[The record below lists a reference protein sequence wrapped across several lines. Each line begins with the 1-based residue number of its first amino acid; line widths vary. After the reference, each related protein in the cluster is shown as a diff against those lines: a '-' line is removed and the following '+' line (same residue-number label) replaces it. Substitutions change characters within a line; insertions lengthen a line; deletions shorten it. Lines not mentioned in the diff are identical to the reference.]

1 VHYNFNLNRSG
12 LGLLFLAANVS
23 LGDAVVGG
31 CSVADLRSALAQGG
45 TVTFAQDCAITFAS
59 PITVT
64 NQVRLEANG
73 HSVTYGGGQFP
84 AFIVEPGADLSLAGL
99 TLLPL
104 KPPGAGLYIKA
115 GGAVTASNCV
125 FSTLQAA
132 EPGGG
137 RPGCAGSTGI
147 GESGG
152 GAGLAARLWA
162 RAIFNSGVFRAARS
176 AFLPIRRRGSG
187 AGGRWGRGAVCW
199 RRRRRG
205 RRRGGRGRRSHL

>member
-1 VHYNFNLNRSG
+1 MIHPNYPEGPGELRQFPGGLAAA

-73 HSVTYGGGQFP
+73 HSVTLNGGGQSRL
-84 AFIVEPGADLSLAGL
+84 FIVEPGADLSLAGL
-99 TLLPL
+99 TLTAG
-104 KPPGAGLYIKA
+104 KAASGAGLYIKA

-125 FSTLQAA
+125 
-132 EPGGG
+132 PN
-137 RPGCAGSTGI
+137 R
-147 GESGG
+147 
-152 GAGLAARLWA
+152 R
-162 RAIFNSGVFRAARS
+162 
-176 AFLPIRRRGSG
+176 IRMRH
-187 AGGRWGRGAVCW
+187 RWLV
-199 RRRRRG
+199 
-205 RRRGGRGRRSHL
+205 